1 MQILK
6 LPALAALL
14 LLLTG
19 PAAAAPGIGVAA
31 TVNGVEI
38 LERKLQAEVNNYLR
52 EQGSDV
58 GAIRLP
64 DNFAEIRLKVLDV
77 LIGQELLWQAARRD
91 GLVADDEAVNAAF
104 ARVRDSF
111 DEDIKFEINLKQGG
125 FSEASYREEL
135 RRRLSAQKWIEA
147 RVLATVTVGDDEING
162 FYEENKAKFALP
174 EQVRARHILRKL
186 DAGSSDAERQ
196 AARELLDDIR
206 RQVDA
211 GGDFAAL
218 AREHSE
224 DGSAARGGDLGFFGP
239 GMMVKPFEQA
249 AFALSTG
256 EMSAIVETRFGLHLI
271 QLLER
276 KPGGFVTEA
285 DAAGQI
291 RSYLFNQRY
300 QQALGE
306 AVEEL
311 REAASIEINY
321 L

>member
-1 MQILK
+1 MQIFK

-14 LLLTG
+14 VLITG
-19 PAAAAPGIGVAA
+19 PAMAAPGIGIAA

-38 LERKLQAEVNNYLR
+38 LERKLQAEVSNYMR

-64 DNFAEIRLKVLDV
+64 DNFKEIRLHVLDV

-91 GLVADDEAVNAAF
+91 DLVVDDEAVDAAY
-104 ARVRDSF
+104 AQVRDRF
-111 DEDIKFEINLKQGG
+111 DEDIKFQINLKQGG
-125 FSEASYREEL
+125 YSEASYREEL
-135 RRRLSAQKWIEA
+135 RRRLSAQKWIET
-147 RVLATVTVGDDEING
+147 RVLAAVAVDDDAISR

-186 DAGSSDAERQ
+186 GAGSSDAERQ
-196 AARELLDDIR
+196 AARELLEDIR
-206 RQVDA
+206 RQVEA

-224 DGSAARGGDLGFFGP
+224 DGSAERGGDLGFFGP
-239 GMMVKPFEQA
+239 GMMVKTFEQA
-249 AFALSTG
+249 AFALSPG
-256 EMSAIVETRFGLHLI
+256 EISDIVETHFGLHLI

-276 KPGGFVTEA
+276 KPGGLAPLA
-285 DAAGQI
+285 DAAAQI
-291 RSYLFNQRY
+291 RSYLFKQRY
-300 QQALGE
+300 QRALAD

-311 REAASIEINY
+311 REAATIEINY